1 MVQAKCI
8 MNREELITIEG
19 NDMEDALWKATS
31 WLDQVTSVEDGDKLV
46 IEVTKVKENNNL

>member
-8 MNREELITIEG
+8 MNREELITIKG